1 MLSELW
7 ETLSAL
13 VLMQNVA
20 SATKILVMR
29 HAMPATFLIRYAC
42 PAPALPFHQLLRLKV
57 KAVQRL
63 RKQLAPGELSTVN
76 SKSVSPAFAHDFHII
91 IINAFLVPPMHL
103 LQAGGLVA
111 AAALIYFLSRL
122 YNARRELWE
131 LQKRGL
137 VRSFSI
143 CFAIPVPSDRNGS
156 LICAAANAR
165 HPSHPGAPSLPSR
178 SHGVTTEKRI
188 DPDSIN
194 GYCFELLKRSMLPRP
209 LAVLSKADNR
219 GVATC
224 IR

>member
-1 MLSELW
+1 MLKYDFAPLLFNSQLDDGTSMLSELW

-91 IINAFLVPPMHL
+91 IINAFLVPP
-103 LQAGGLVA
+103 
-111 AAALIYFLSRL
+111 
-122 YNARRELWE
+122 
-131 LQKRGL
+131 
-137 VRSFSI
+137 
-143 CFAIPVPSDRNGS
+143 
-156 LICAAANAR
+156 
-165 HPSHPGAPSLPSR
+165 
-178 SHGVTTEKRI
+178 
-188 DPDSIN
+188 
-194 GYCFELLKRSMLPRP
+194 
-209 LAVLSKADNR
+209 
-219 GVATC
+219 C
-224 IR
+224 IFFRQEDL